1 MKTLKINMIDEAI
14 KQRLYQTIGLVK
26 LPSGELIIGFISHNE
41 MWIAMSFPYIVIDD
55 HLEPFLVE
63 AIDRKIDIGLH
74 QIVLT
79 KRANKAISDE
89 LITNVLTDELES
101 FKQFLT
107 EFVSSIVATDL
118 PSRTLH

>member
-1 MKTLKINMIDEAI
+1 MIDEAI

-26 LPSGELIIGFISHNE
+26 LPSGELIVSFLSHNE
-41 MWIAMSFPYIVIDD
+41 MWVTMSFPYIVTGD

-79 KRANKAISDE
+79 KRANKVISDE
-89 LITNVLTDELES
+89 LITNVLTDERES
-101 FKQFLT
+101 FKEFLT

>member
-1 MKTLKINMIDEAI
+1 MIDEAI

-26 LPSGELIIGFISHNE
+26 LPSGELIVSFLSHNE
-41 MWIAMSFPYIVIDD
+41 MWVTMSFPYMITGD

-79 KRANKAISDE
+79 KRANKMISDQ
-89 LITNVLTDELES
+89 LIAHVLSDERES
-101 FKQFLT
+101 FKEFLY
-107 EFVSSIVATDL
+107 EFVSNLTNSQFPNRV
-118 PSRTLH
+118 LH